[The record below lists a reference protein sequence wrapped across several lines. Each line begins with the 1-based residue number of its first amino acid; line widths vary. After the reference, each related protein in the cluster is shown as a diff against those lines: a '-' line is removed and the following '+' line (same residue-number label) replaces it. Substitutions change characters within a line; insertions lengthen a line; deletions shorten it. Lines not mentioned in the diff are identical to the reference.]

1 MLAFRTL
8 PDVRLHCP
16 FSLPWAVLPLSPIP
30 LAAPVTFPV
39 AMTLSLRP
47 APRPALRPAPLSTLG
62 PVGLGPRPQG
72 RPHLPRR
79 PDLGPA
85 LLYALGPVAVGPCSR
100 FHWRS
105 LSRRPGPVSAASS
118 SPCPRVGS
126 SLFLS
131 AGCLGP
137 PSAWS
142 PPVTFPVAR
151 AVCPVGSYHWL
162 PFHWLPPRP
171 SWPPWLRGRPG
182 YSRSRQLRSP
192 PLTRSPP
199 LFWARAVAL
208 RGDLRGY
215 LVCPL

>member
-1 MLAFRTL
+1 MAPAPMLAFRTL

-16 FSLPWAVLPLSPIP
+16 FSLPWAVLPLSPVP

-137 PSAWS
+137 RPHGRPPSPSPSPAPSAPWAA
-142 PPVTFPVAR
+142 TI
-151 AVCPVGSYHWL
+151 GSHSIGYRHHLRGLHWL
-162 PFHWLPPRP
+162 SL
-171 SWPPWLRGRPG
+171 G
-182 YSRSRQLRSP
+182 
-192 PLTRSPP
+192 
-199 LFWARAVAL
+199 V
-208 RGDLRGY
+208 
-215 LVCPL
+215 